1 MIFKHENFVLDLDNA
16 VKAKLYFKDNL
27 VFVGDGY
34 KAIKILISSC
44 NNSEPVKHKFKS
56 QLELRE
62 KPRFVDIEKKE

>member
-1 MIFKHENFVLDLDNA
+1 M
-16 VKAKLYFKDNL
+16 
-27 VFVGDGY
+27 FVGDGY